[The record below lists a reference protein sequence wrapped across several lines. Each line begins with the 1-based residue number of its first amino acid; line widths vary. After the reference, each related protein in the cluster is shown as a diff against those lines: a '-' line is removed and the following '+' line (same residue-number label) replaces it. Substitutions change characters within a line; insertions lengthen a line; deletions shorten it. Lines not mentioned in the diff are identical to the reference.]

1 MQQVKLKEYIPRM
14 MIYNAFLLL
23 RAKNDY
29 NKEIGFK
36 DLPDV
41 EKEKFRYKLP
51 EIYSIWI
58 MDHPVD
64 FMGKGIYRDEVALY
78 NKSNVGKVDCAPISS
93 ENKYIIIDLTK
104 FDKKYEQLETDE
116 DRWLY
121 ILKNAGSSRSSI
133 KFGNPAIE
141 DALRRIECGMASE
154 ELLIRQANMTDY
166 INVCRAAVAESYDD
180 GYEKGEAKGVADER
194 TAVALD
200 MLADNEP
207 IEKIVKYSHLPM
219 EKVLELKEN
228 QASFTAK

>member
-1 MQQVKLKEYIPRM
+1 M

-23 RAKNDY
+23 RAKSDY

-36 DLPDV
+36 DLPDA

-58 MDHPVD
+58 MDYPVD

-78 NKSNVGKVDCAPISS
+78 NKSNVGKVGCVPITTK
-93 ENKYIIIDLTK
+93 NKYIIIDLTK
-104 FDKKYEQLETDE
+104 FDKKYEQLQSDE

-141 DALRRIECGMASE
+141 DALRRIECGTASE

-166 INVCRAAVAESYDD
+166 INVCRAAVAESFDD
-180 GYEKGEAKGVADER
+180 GYEKGEVKGAADER
-194 TAVALD
+194 VAVALD
-200 MLADNEP
+200 MLTDNMP
-207 IEKIVKYSHLPM
+207 IEKIVKYSHLPK

-228 QASFTAK
+228 QAEFSSK